1 MAKITLGGTPCNTN
15 GELPQKGA
23 SAPNFNLTKDDLSE
37 VSSDQFAGKKVIL
50 NIFPSV
56 DTAVCATSVRKF
68 NEKANNLPD
77 TVVLCVSKD
86 LPFALKR
93 FCAAEGLENV
103 HALSDFKNRGFDTDY
118 GVKIVD
124 GGFSGLMARAVVV
137 LDKEGKVTYNELV
150 SEVGNEP
157 NYDAAIAAL

>member
-15 GELPQKGA
+15 GEIPQKGS
-23 SAPNFNLTKDDLSE
+23 SAPNFQLTKADLSE
-37 VSSDQFAGKKVIL
+37 VTANQFIGKKVIL

-56 DTAVCATSVRKF
+56 DTAVCATSVRTF
-68 NEKANNLPD
+68 NEKANDLAD
-77 TVVLCVSKD
+77 TVVLNVSKD

-103 HALSDFKNRGFDTDY
+103 HTLSDFKNQGFDTNF

-124 GGFSGLMARAVVV
+124 GPFSGLMARSVVV
-137 LDKEGKVTYNELV
+137 LDKEGKVTHSELV
-150 SEVGNEP
+150 TEVANEP